1 MLKVWRKEN
10 CRLILTE
17 ARQEAPVVHKNAR
30 QEHFLTCILI
40 VVVATTTNATFEPT
54 EPHRVCS
61 F

>member
-10 CRLILTE
+10 CRLIPTE
-17 ARQEAPVVHKNAR
+17 AR
-30 QEHFLTCILI
+30 QEHFLTSILI